1 MPLQTAM
8 SATRQPHHFLWRYT
22 FGLFSP
28 TPTTLLSPGADV
40 FMAGGASLILFVLL
54 TVLIPKEADV
64 ALWGFALYYV
74 SFLVNSPHFAASYQ
88 LLYHDA
94 GKDFFSFKKNP
105 RFSAKLWWAGCIVPL
120 LMIGY
125 FFTALQTGSMAMM
138 TYSIHVMYFLVG
150 WHYIKQI
157 FGCVIVLSAQKKVF
171 FHRYE
176 RWIIL
181 SALYS
186 LWLVKFFAANLGN
199 ALAKFFGIPYAALN
213 FPPELIIPLVYFF
226 VISALGM
233 LLMFVWRHKIGKPLP
248 PLSAVCAIIS
258 IYVWLTPVSRHAYFE
273 MIIPFFHSLQYL
285 LFVVAYKRNQ
295 SIIETKEIVKEQ
307 TGVATNMTMITTL
320 GTILFLLIPVLLIVG
335 SISYGGDEY
344 FETMM
349 TFTFGM
355 IIAVSATLWSRT
367 IAIVIGICAVLI
379 AMQFI
384 AKKSP
389 MWHFAQFIVHML
401 LIGALILSVI
411 PTMFD
416 ILSKNNL
423 LPSAF
428 IYNSQ
433 LFGTGL
439 YLFIFSVFINIH
451 HYFID
456 NVLWRRDNP
465 NVREFLFAHPH

>member
-1 MPLQTAM
+1 M
-8 SATRQPHHFLWRYT
+8 STQSIVSAAQQSEHFLWRYT
-22 FGLFSP
+22 LGLFQP
-28 TPTTLLSPGADV
+28 TSTSLLSPAADV
-40 FMAGGASLILFVLL
+40 LMAGGASIILFIVL
-54 TVLIPKEADV
+54 TIFVPDQADA
-64 ALWGFALYYV
+64 ALWGFGLYYA

-94 GKDFFSFKKNP
+94 GKDFFSFKTHP
-105 RFSAKLWWAGCIVPL
+105 FFSAKLWWAGCIVPV

-138 TYSIHVMYFLVG
+138 SYSIHAMYFLVG

-157 FGCVIVLSAQKKVF
+157 FGCVIVLSAQKKAYF
-171 FHRYE
+171 NKPE

-186 LWLVKFFAANLGN
+186 LWFVTFFASNLGN
-199 ALAKFFGIPYAALN
+199 TLTSFFRIPYSALN
-213 FPPELIIPLVYFF
+213 FPPEFLAPLVYYF
-226 VISALGM
+226 VISAVAM
-233 LLMFVWRHKIGKPLP
+233 ILMFTWRHKNGKPLP
-248 PLSAVCAIIS
+248 PLSAICSIIS
-258 IYVWLTPVSRHAYFE
+258 IYIWLTPVTRHPYFQ

-285 LFVVAYKRNQ
+285 LFIVAYKRNQ
-295 SIIETKEIVKEQ
+295 SIIETTKTAEKN
-307 TGVATNMTMITTL
+307 TGIGVNMNVLTVL
-320 GTILFLLIPVLLIVG
+320 GTVLFLIVPVLLIMG
-335 SISYGGDEY
+335 SIAYGAREY

-355 IIAVSATLWSRT
+355 IMAVSSDLWSRT
-367 IAIVIGICAVLI
+367 VAIVGGIGVGLI

-411 PTMFD
+411 PTAFD
-416 ILSKNNL
+416 ILSNNNL

-428 IYNSQ
+428 VYNSQ

-465 NVREFLFAHPH
+465 KVREFLFAHPH